1 MFLQFFFLVKQIHI
15 ICKYIIKLK
24 YTSLSAS
31 LNVLG
36 NILGKSF
43 KKIGNVNSIN
53 GTIINT
59 EKGTSRNRSETV
71 RVN

>member
-1 MFLQFFFLVKQIHI
+1 MYIYYLKN
-15 ICKYIIKLK
+15 IC
-24 YTSLSAS
+24 TSLSAS

-43 KKIGNVNSIN
+43 RKIGNVNSIN
-53 GTIINT
+53 GTIINI
-59 EKGTSRNRSETV
+59 EKGTSRNRSATV

>member
-1 MFLQFFFLVKQIHI
+1 MDR
-15 ICKYIIKLK
+15 YISNINRNRCREYLP
-24 YTSLSAS
+24 TSLSAS

-43 KKIGNVNSIN
+43 KNTGNVNSMN

-59 EKGTSRNRSETV
+59 EKGTSRNKSATV
-71 RVN
+71 RAN